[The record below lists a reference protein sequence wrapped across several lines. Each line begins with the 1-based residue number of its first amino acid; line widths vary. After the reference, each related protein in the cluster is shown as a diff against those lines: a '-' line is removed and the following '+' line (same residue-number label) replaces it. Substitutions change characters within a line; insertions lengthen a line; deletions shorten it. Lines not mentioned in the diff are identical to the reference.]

1 MTTPSASVPARF
13 ELDLVATIA
22 RKELRDAVRARW
34 FWLYSAGFAVL
45 AGLLAMIA
53 LPEGISG
60 AAGFGRTAASLVAL
74 VQLVV
79 PLIALT
85 LGAQSIAVQAERG
98 TLRFLLSHPVTRRE
112 VFVGMYL
119 GHVAALL
126 AMCGVGF
133 GTAGAIA
140 SVRDAGIDPGAFA
153 RIAILSWVLGAAMLG
168 LGMLLSVVT
177 RRAGAALG
185 AAVFT
190 WLALVF
196 VGELGIMGTAVATRM
211 PVDVLFLSVLVNP
224 VEAFR
229 LASLSALSGSL
240 DVLGPAG
247 TYAVDTYGDALP
259 WVLIGGLVVWAVI
272 PTAVAGHRFERGK
285 DL

>member
-1 MTTPSASVPARF
+1 
-13 ELDLVATIA
+13 
-22 RKELRDAVRARW
+22 
-34 FWLYSAGFAVL
+34 VL
-45 AGLLAMIA
+45 AGLLAMVA
-53 LPEGISG
+53 LPQGISG

-74 VQLVV
+74 AQLVV

-85 LGAQSIAVQAERG
+85 LGAQSIAGQAERG

-112 VFVGMYL
+112 VFVGIYA
-119 GHVAALL
+119 GQVVALL

-133 GTAGAIA
+133 GTAGVVA
-140 SVRDAGIDPGAFA
+140 SVRDAGIDPGAFT

-168 LGMLLSVVT
+168 VGMLLSVVT
-177 RRAGAALG
+177 RRAGSALG

-196 VGELGIMGTAVATRM
+196 VGELGIMGTAVATRL
-211 PVDVLFLSVLVNP
+211 PVNVLFVSAVANP

-259 WVLIGGLVVWAVI
+259 WVLIGVLAVWAVI
-272 PTAVAGHRFERGK
+272 PTAVAGHRFVRGK